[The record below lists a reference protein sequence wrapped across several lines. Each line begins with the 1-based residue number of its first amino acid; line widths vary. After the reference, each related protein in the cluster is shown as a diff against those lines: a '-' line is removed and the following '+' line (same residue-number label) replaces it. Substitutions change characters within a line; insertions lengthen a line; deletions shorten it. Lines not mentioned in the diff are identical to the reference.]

1 MLRHVVLIRFK
12 PRTAPDRIRAIEG
25 AFAALQAKIAGI
37 EALEWG
43 TNCSP
48 EGKDQGFT
56 HCFLLTFASA
66 TARDAYL
73 PHPDHQAFS
82 ALLRPHVEKVLV
94 IDYVPSR
101 LSAEASAADPK
112 RRAAGRDSL

>member
-1 MLRHVVLIRFK
+1 MAILRHVVLIRFK
-12 PRTAPDRIRAIEG
+12 PGTASDRIRAIEN

-48 EGKDQGFT
+48 EGKHQGFT

-66 TARDAYL
+66 AARDAYL

-82 ALLRPHVEKVLV
+82 ALLRPHVDQVLV
-94 IDYVPSR
+94 IDYVP
-101 LSAEASAADPK
+101 
-112 RRAAGRDSL
+112 DS

>member
-1 MLRHVVLIRFK
+1 MARLRHVVLIRFK
-12 PRTAPDRIRAIEG
+12 PETASDQIRAIES
-25 AFAALQAKIAGI
+25 AFAGLQTKIGGI

-48 EGKDQGFT
+48 EGKDQGFS

-66 TARDAYL
+66 AARDGYL

-82 ALLRPHVEKVLV
+82 ALLRPHVDQVLV
-94 IDYVPSR
+94 DR
-101 LSAEASAADPK
+101 LSAPE
-112 RRAAGRDSL
+112 LT

>member
-1 MLRHVVLIRFK
+1 MAMLRHVVLIRFK
-12 PRTAPDRIRAIEG
+12 PETAPDRIRAIES

-66 TARDAYL
+66 AARDAYL
-73 PHPDHQAFS
+73 PPPRAPG
-82 ALLRPHVEKVLV
+82 LLRAAPPPRRERAGYRLR
-94 IDYVPSR
+94 PSR
-101 LSAEASAADPK
+101 
-112 RRAAGRDSL
+112 RARNSPQT

>member
-1 MLRHVVLIRFK
+1 MRGVDRDREMAMLRHVVLIRFK
-12 PRTAPDRIRAIEG
+12 PETAPERIRAIEN

-66 TARDAYL
+66 AARDAYL
-73 PHPDHQAFS
+73 PHPEHQAFS

-94 IDYVPSR
+94 IDYVPH
-101 LSAEASAADPK
+101 D
-112 RRAAGRDSL
+112 